1 MIGPALRSINL
12 EFGQELTNE
21 KPVVFPQQLSTFL
34 ILLTFMIVMAERL
47 VSQRQ
52 VVENKSKLQMALWNR
67 GAIT

>member
-34 ILLTFMIVMAERL
+34 VFLTFMIVMAERL
-47 VSQRQ
+47 VLQR
-52 VVENKSKLQMALWNR
+52 
-67 GAIT
+67 